1 MGGVQGNSRVMGQT
15 HAHMDSMYIDRFFF
29 FVEWRLCPVRGLSHI
44 ARLCCIVVIA

>member
-29 FVEWRLCPVRGLSHI
+29 FSWSGDCALSEVSPTLLGY
-44 ARLCCIVVIA
+44 AV